1 MAKFLYKLTAAD
13 KVEWLTNNLR
23 YRQFLPAS
31 RRILLLSGTTAN
43 EALHAELNAWYRQV
57 QQMHRSTLAL
67 KLGMQTIGKLLSH
80 QTALHW
86 PTTVQMPHAMVLAAA
101 TTKPLWTKRTWKLRV
116 QEQRESGV
124 EPLQRLV
131 QKKRDKARIRKFKRP
146 ASTEVR
152 QRKRTPFTLERRA
165 GIKRTGVHRR
175 RPVSASVG

>member
-1 MAKFLYKLTAAD
+1 MVQTGAAD
-13 KVEWLTNNLR
+13 APKHPCFETG
-23 YRQFLPAS
+23 Y
-31 RRILLLSGTTAN
+31 AN
-43 EALHAELNAWYRQV
+43 DR
-57 QQMHRSTLAL
+57 
-67 KLGMQTIGKLLSH
+67 KLLSH

-101 TTKPLWTKRTWKLRV
+101 TTKPLWTKRTWKLWV

-175 RPVSASVG
+175 RPASASVG

>member
-1 MAKFLYKLTAAD
+1 MANQQLTQPTVFACISEDPSPERNNCQRGTACRAKCMVQTGAAD
-13 KVEWLTNNLR
+13 APKHPCFETG
-23 YRQFLPAS
+23 Y
-31 RRILLLSGTTAN
+31 AN
-43 EALHAELNAWYRQV
+43 DR
-57 QQMHRSTLAL
+57 
-67 KLGMQTIGKLLSH
+67 KLLSH

-101 TTKPLWTKRTWKLRV
+101 TTKPLWTKRTWKLWV

-152 QRKRTPFTLERRA
+152 QHKRTPFTLERRA

-175 RPVSASVG
+175 RPASASDG